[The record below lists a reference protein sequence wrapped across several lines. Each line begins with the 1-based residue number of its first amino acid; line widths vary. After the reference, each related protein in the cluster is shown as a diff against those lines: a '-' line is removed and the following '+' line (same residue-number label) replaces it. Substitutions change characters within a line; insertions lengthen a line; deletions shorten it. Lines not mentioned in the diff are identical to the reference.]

1 MKFFV
6 FAASHR
12 TNSYNRMLAKLAAAH
27 LAAAGHT
34 IDFAEYNE
42 LNVPVYND
50 EEAEKALPP
59 IVRQL
64 GERIAS
70 ANGLLICAPEYNWS
84 YPGSLK
90 NVIDWLSR
98 VAPLPTQ
105 DKPVFIASA
114 STSSRGGILGLNHLE
129 TPLRAIGMH
138 VFPRMF
144 PLGNVA
150 SAFNE
155 HGTLI
160 DNKQQQS
167 LTKMLDDYRTFTLKL
182 TQPK

>member
-12 TNSYNRMLAKLAAAH
+12 TNSYNRMLAKLAAAQ
-27 LAAAGHT
+27 LAASGDS

-42 LNVPVYND
+42 LDVPVYND
-50 EEAEKALPP
+50 DEAEKSLPQV
-59 IVRQL
+59 VRQL
-64 GERIAS
+64 GDRIAS
-70 ANGLLICAPEYNWS
+70 ANGVVICAPEYNWS

-90 NVIDWLSR
+90 NMIDWLSR
-98 VAPLPTQ
+98 IAPLPTQ
-105 DKPVFIASA
+105 DKPVFLASA

-129 TPLRAIGMH
+129 TPLRAVGMH

-150 SAFNE
+150 TAMSAQ
-155 HGTLI
+155 GTLN
-160 DNKQQQS
+160 DNKQQQA
-167 LTKMLDDYRTFTLKL
+167 LAKMLADYRSFTQKL
-182 TQPK
+182 TQPQ

>member
-12 TNSYNRMLAKLAAAH
+12 INSYNRMLAKLAAGH
-27 LAAAGHT
+27 LAAAGDN

-42 LNVPVYND
+42 LDVPVYND
-50 EEAEKALPP
+50 DEAEKSLPQV
-59 IVRQL
+59 VRQI
-64 GERIAS
+64 GQRIAS
-70 ANGLLICAPEYNWS
+70 ANGVVICAPEYNWS

-90 NVIDWLSR
+90 NMIDWLSR
-98 VAPLPTQ
+98 IAPLPTQ
-105 DKPVFIASA
+105 DKPVFLASA

-129 TPLRAIGMH
+129 TPLRAVGMH

-155 HGTLI
+155 RGTLI
-160 DNKQQQS
+160 ENKQQQS

-182 TQPK
+182 TQPQ